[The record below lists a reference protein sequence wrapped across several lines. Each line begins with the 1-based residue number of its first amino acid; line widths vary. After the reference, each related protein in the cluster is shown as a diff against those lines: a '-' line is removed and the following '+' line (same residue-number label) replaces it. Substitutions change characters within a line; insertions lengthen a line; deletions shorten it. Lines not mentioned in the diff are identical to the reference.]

1 MNNFNIIK
9 KIIAKNT
16 GIKLKNLLT
25 DSCSADFVK
34 WDSISNIKIMIA
46 IEKEFKKKISTSKM
60 SELDSIKKIGNYLN
74 K

>member
-16 GIKLKNLLT
+16 GIKLKNLLPN
-25 DSCSADFVK
+25 SCSADFVK

-60 SELDSIKKIGNYLN
+60 SELDSIKKIENYLN